1 MKYKDNVIYIEDNK
15 YTSEDFILN
24 ENITTII
31 SDYSSTLIN
40 AHYLRSDIELLSY
53 MYRLY
58 EKYSVD
64 LGLNISILEKL
75 FNEGVIKRIEI

>member
-1 MKYKDNVIYIEDNK
+1 MSFLFIYLSDLIIQ
-15 YTSEDFILN
+15 FRN

-31 SDYSSTLIN
+31 SDYSPTLIN
-40 AHYLRSDIELLSY
+40 AYYLRNDIELLSY

-64 LGLNISILEKL
+64 LGLNMRRLEKL

>member
-1 MKYKDNVIYIEDNK
+1 LSDLIIQ
-15 YTSEDFILN
+15 FRN

-31 SDYSSTLIN
+31 SDYSPTLIN
-40 AHYLRSDIELLSY
+40 AYYLRNDIELLSY

>member
-1 MKYKDNVIYIEDNK
+1 VSFLFIYLSDLIIQ
-15 YTSEDFILN
+15 FRN

-31 SDYSSTLIN
+31 SDYSPTLIN
-40 AHYLRSDIELLSY
+40 AYYLRNDIELLSY

>member
-1 MKYKDNVIYIEDNK
+1 MDYVKY
-15 YTSEDFILN
+15 
-24 ENITTII
+24 
-31 SDYSSTLIN
+31 
-40 AHYLRSDIELLSY
+40 YLRNDIELLSY

>member
-1 MKYKDNVIYIEDNK
+1 MSFLFIYLSDLIIQ
-15 YTSEDFILN
+15 FRN

-31 SDYSSTLIN
+31 SDYSPTLIN
-40 AHYLRSDIELLSY
+40 AYYLRNDIELLSY

-75 FNEGVIKRIEI
+75 FNEGVIKRIEIYL

>member
-1 MKYKDNVIYIEDNK
+1 MSFLFIYLSDLIIQ
-15 YTSEDFILN
+15 FRN

-31 SDYSSTLIN
+31 SDYSPTLIN
-40 AHYLRSDIELLSY
+40 AYYLRNDIELLSY

-64 LGLNISILEKL
+64 LGLNISISEKL

>member
-1 MKYKDNVIYIEDNK
+1 MSFLFIYLSDLIIQ
-15 YTSEDFILN
+15 FRN

-31 SDYSSTLIN
+31 SDYSPTLIN
-40 AHYLRSDIELLSY
+40 AYYLRNDIELLSY

>member
-1 MKYKDNVIYIEDNK
+1 MSFLFIYLSDLIIQ
-15 YTSEDFILN
+15 FRN

-31 SDYSSTLIN
+31 SDYSPTLIN
-40 AHYLRSDIELLSY
+40 AYYLRNDIELVSY

>member
-1 MKYKDNVIYIEDNK
+1 MSFLFIYLSD
-15 YTSEDFILN
+15 L
-24 ENITTII
+24 II
-31 SDYSSTLIN
+31 QFRN
-40 AHYLRSDIELLSY
+40 AYYLRNDIELLSY